1 MISRS
6 LMPQYKSNLLSNYAK
21 LMKFVVIDDDPTG
34 SQTVHDCLLLLKWDC
49 STLVKGFES
58 NSNLFFILAN
68 TRSLS
73 ENDAKLTIEEI
84 CKNLKTVIASQ
95 AYEEE
100 IIFISR
106 GDSTLRGH
114 NFLEPSTL
122 NSCLGPFDATFHIPA
137 FIEGKRLTING
148 SHFVDKIP
156 INQTIFARDKIFG
169 FETSNVKHL
178 LFQQSKS
185 QINFE
190 DIQNLLLSD
199 IEILNDEEN
208 NIVFKK
214 LKELK
219 NNKHVIVDIENYSQL
234 NKFSLVIKK
243 LTNQKKFLFRTAAS
257 FISSISE
264 KKTVSKGKAFFS
276 NLRIRSKENS
286 FLPGLIIVGSY
297 VELSTIQLKNL
308 LEISN
313 CNPIELDVF
322 EFFKIISSDNNM
334 PRNLFKKKFL
344 KEIRFSFEKGKTPVL
359 FTSRKFMFLDYSEQF
374 YFYNSLACFI
384 AELVADLKYEI
395 GYLISKGGITTNMIL
410 SDGLNADYVYL
421 EGQIL
426 TGISVVTYNL
436 KNNMRLPIVT
446 HPGNIGTKDSLVN
459 IWKVFENKNNF

>member
-1 MISRS
+1 
-6 LMPQYKSNLLSNYAK
+6 
-21 LMKFVVIDDDPTG
+21 MKFVVIDDDPTG
-34 SQTVHDCLLLLKWDC
+34 SQTVYDCLLLLKWDC

-58 NSNLFFILAN
+58 RSNLFFILAN

-84 CKNLKTVIASQ
+84 CKNLKTVIASKF
-95 AYEEE
+95 YEEE

-114 NFLEPSTL
+114 NFLEPSAL

-148 SHFVDKIP
+148 SHFVDKTP
-156 INQTIFARDKIFG
+156 INKTIFARDKIFG
-169 FETSNVKHL
+169 FETSNVKNL
-178 LFQQSKS
+178 LFQKSKS
-185 QINFE
+185 QINLE
-190 DIQNLLLSD
+190 DIQNILLTD

-208 NIVFKK
+208 NIVFKT
-214 LKELK
+214 LKNLK

-234 NKFSLVIKK
+234 EKFSSVIKK
-243 LTNQKKFLFRTAAS
+243 LTKQKKFLFRTAAS

-264 KKTVSKGKAFFS
+264 KKSIPKVETFFS
-276 NLRIRSKENS
+276 NLRIRNKEKS

-297 VELSTIQLKNL
+297 VELSTLQLKNL
-308 LEISN
+308 LDKSN
-313 CNPIELDVF
+313 CSPIELDVF
-322 EFFKIISSDNNM
+322 EFFKITSSENHHKR
-334 PRNLFKKKFL
+334 RNLFKNKFL

-359 FTSRKFMFLDYSEQF
+359 FTSRKFMSLDYSEQF
-374 YFYNSLACFI
+374 NFYNSLACFI

-395 GYLISKGGITTNMIL
+395 GYLISKGGITTNTIL
-410 SDGLNADYVYL
+410 SNGLNADYVYL

-436 KNNMRLPIVT
+436 KNYKKLPIVT
-446 HPGNIGTKDSLVN
+446 HPGNIGNKDSLVN
-459 IWKVFENKNNF
+459 IWKVFENKNF

>member
-1 MISRS
+1 
-6 LMPQYKSNLLSNYAK
+6 
-21 LMKFVVIDDDPTG
+21 MKFVVIDDDPTG

-58 NSNLFFILAN
+58 KSNLFFILAN

-122 NSCLGPFDATFHIPA
+122 NSCLGPFDATFHVPA

-148 SHFVDKIP
+148 SHFVEKTP
-156 INQTIFARDKIFG
+156 IHKTIFARDKIFG
-169 FETSNVKHL
+169 YETSNVKNL
-178 LFQQSKS
+178 LFQKSKS
-185 QINFE
+185 KLNLD
-190 DIQNLLLSD
+190 DIQNLFLSD
-199 IEILNDEEN
+199 LEILNDEEN
-208 NIVFKK
+208 NIIFKT
-214 LKELK
+214 LKNLK
-219 NNKHVIVDIENYSQL
+219 NNKHVIVDVENYSQL
-234 NKFSLVIKK
+234 KKFSLIIRQ
-243 LTNQKKFLFRTAAS
+243 LTKQKKFLFRTAAS
-257 FISSISE
+257 FISSIS
-264 KKTVSKGKAFFS
+264 KKKSVSQSEIFFS
-276 NLRIRSKENS
+276 NLRIRNKKKSL
-286 FLPGLIIVGSY
+286 LPGLIIVGSY
-297 VELSTIQLKNL
+297 VELSTIQLHNL

-313 CNPIELDVF
+313 CNSIELDVF
-322 EFFKIISSDNNM
+322 EFFKITSSDNNQKG
-334 PRNLFKKKFL
+334 RNLLKNKLL

-359 FTSRKFMFLDYSEQF
+359 FTSRKFMSLDYSELF
-374 YFYNSLACFI
+374 NFYNLLACFI

-395 GYLISKGGITTNMIL
+395 GYLISKGGITTNVIL
-410 SDGLNADYVYL
+410 SNGLNADYVYL

-426 TGISVVTYNL
+426 TGISVVTHKL
-436 KNNMRLPIVT
+436 KNDEKLPIVT

>member
-1 MISRS
+1 
-6 LMPQYKSNLLSNYAK
+6 
-21 LMKFVVIDDDPTG
+21 MKFVVIDDDPTG

-58 NSNLFFILAN
+58 KSNLFFILAN

-84 CKNLKTVIASQ
+84 CKNLKTVITSQ

-114 NFLEPSTL
+114 NFLEPIAL
-122 NSCLGPFDATFHIPA
+122 DSCLGPFDATFHIPA
-137 FIEGKRLTING
+137 FIEGKRFTING
-148 SHFVDKIP
+148 SHFVDKTP
-156 INQTIFARDKIFG
+156 ISQTIFAKDKIFG
-169 FETSNVKHL
+169 YETSNVKNL

-199 IEILNDEEN
+199 IEMLNDKEN
-208 NIVFKK
+208 NIVFQT
-214 LKELK
+214 LKNLK
-219 NNKHVIVDIENYSQL
+219 NNKHVIVDVENYSQL
-234 NKFSLVIKK
+234 KKFSLVIKK
-243 LTNQKKFLFRTAAS
+243 LIKQKKFLFRTAAS

-264 KKTVSKGKAFFS
+264 KSFSQSEIFFS
-276 NLRIRSKENS
+276 NLRIRNKEKS

-297 VELSTIQLKNL
+297 VELSTIQLNNL
-308 LEISN
+308 LDIGD
-313 CNPIELDVF
+313 CNPVELDVF
-322 EFFKIISSDNNM
+322 EFFKIISSDNNQK
-334 PRNLFKKKFL
+334 RINLFKNKFL

-359 FTSRKFMFLDYSEQF
+359 FTSRKFMSLDASELF
-374 YFYNSLACFI
+374 NFYNLLACFI

-395 GYLISKGGITTNMIL
+395 GYLISKGGITTNLIL
-410 SDGLNADYVYL
+410 SKGLNADYVYL

-436 KNNMRLPIVT
+436 KNGEKLPIVT
-446 HPGNIGTKDSLVN
+446 HPGNIGTKDSLVD

>member
-1 MISRS
+1 
-6 LMPQYKSNLLSNYAK
+6 
-21 LMKFVVIDDDPTG
+21 MKFVVIDDDPTG

-58 NSNLFFILAN
+58 KSNLFFILAN

-114 NFLEPSTL
+114 NFLEPNTL

-148 SHFVDKIP
+148 SHFVDQIP
-156 INQTIFARDKIFG
+156 IDQTTFARDKIFG
-169 FETSNVKHL
+169 YETSNVKNL
-178 LFQQSKS
+178 LFQKSKS
-185 QINFE
+185 QINID
-190 DIQNLLLSD
+190 DIQNLFLSD
-199 IEILNDEEN
+199 LEILNNEEN

-214 LKELK
+214 LMNLK
-219 NNKHVIVDIENYSQL
+219 NNKHVIIDVENYSQL
-234 NKFSLVIKK
+234 KKFSLIIKK
-243 LTNQKKFLFRTAAS
+243 LSNQKKFLFRTAAS

-264 KKTVSKGKAFFS
+264 KKSDIQDERFF
-276 NLRIRSKENS
+276 NLRIRNKEKN
-286 FLPGLIIVGSY
+286 FLPGLVIVGSY
-297 VELSTIQLKNL
+297 VKLSTIQLKNL
-308 LEISN
+308 LELSS
-313 CNPIELDVF
+313 CVPIKLDVF
-322 EFFKIISSDNNM
+322 EFFEISSLDNNQER
-334 PRNLFKKKFL
+334 RNLFKNEL
-344 KEIRFSFEKGKTPVL
+344 IREIRFSFEQGKTPVL
-359 FTSRKFMFLDYSEQF
+359 FTSRKFMSLDYSEQF
-374 YFYNSLACFI
+374 NFYNSLAFFI

-395 GYLISKGGITTNMIL
+395 GYLISKGGITTNVIL
-410 SDGLNADYVYL
+410 SDGLNAEYVYL

-426 TGISVVTYNL
+426 TGISVVTANL
-436 KNNMRLPIVT
+436 KNDKKLPIVT

-459 IWKVFENKNNF
+459 IWKILEKKSNL

>member
-1 MISRS
+1 
-6 LMPQYKSNLLSNYAK
+6 
-21 LMKFVVIDDDPTG
+21 MKFVVIDDDPTG

-49 STLVKGFES
+49 LTLAKGFES
-58 NSNLFFILAN
+58 KSNLFFILAN

-84 CKNLKTVIASQ
+84 CKNLKTVITSQ

-114 NFLEPSTL
+114 NYLEPIAL

-137 FIEGKRLTING
+137 FIEGKRFTING
-148 SHFVDKIP
+148 SHFVDKTP
-156 INQTIFARDKIFG
+156 ISQTIFATDKIFG
-169 FETSNVKHL
+169 YETSNVKNL

-199 IEILNDEEN
+199 IEMLNDEEN
-208 NIVFKK
+208 NIVFKT
-214 LKELK
+214 LKNLK
-219 NNKHVIVDIENYSQL
+219 NNTHVVVDVENYTQL
-234 NKFSLVIKK
+234 KKFSFVIKK
-243 LTNQKKFLFRTAAS
+243 LIKQKKFLFRTAAS

-264 KKTVSKGKAFFS
+264 KKSVSQNEIFFS
-276 NLRIRSKENS
+276 NLRIRNKEKS

-297 VELSTIQLKNL
+297 VELSTIQLNNL

-313 CNPIELDVF
+313 CNPVELDVF
-322 EFFKIISSDNNM
+322 EFFKITSSDDNQKR
-334 PRNLFKKKFL
+334 RNLFKNKFL
-344 KEIRFSFEKGKTPVL
+344 KEIRYSFERGKTPVL
-359 FTSRKFMFLDYSEQF
+359 FTSRKFISLDSSELF
-374 YFYNSLACFI
+374 NFYNLLACFI
-384 AELVADLKYEI
+384 AELVTDLKYEI
-395 GYLISKGGITTNMIL
+395 GYLISKGGITTNLIL
-410 SDGLNADYVYL
+410 SKGLNADYVYL

-436 KNNMRLPIVT
+436 KNGEKLPIIT
-446 HPGNIGTKDSLVN
+446 HPGNIGNKDSLVN

>member
-1 MISRS
+1 
-6 LMPQYKSNLLSNYAK
+6 
-21 LMKFVVIDDDPTG
+21 MKFVVIDDDPTG
-34 SQTVHDCLLLLKWDC
+34 SQTVYDCLLLLKWDC
-49 STLVKGFES
+49 STLVKAFEYK
-58 NSNLFFILAN
+58 SNLFFILAN

-73 ENDAKLTIEEI
+73 ENDAKLKIEEI

-95 AYEEE
+95 AYQEE

-114 NFLEPSTL
+114 NFLEPSAL

-156 INQTIFARDKIFG
+156 IKQTIFAKDKIFG
-169 FETSNVKHL
+169 YETSNIKNL
-178 LFQQSKS
+178 LFQKSKS
-185 QINFE
+185 QINLD

-199 IEILNDEEN
+199 LEILNDEEN
-208 NIVFKK
+208 NIVFKT
-214 LKELK
+214 LKNLK

-234 NKFSLVIKK
+234 KKFSLIIKK
-243 LTNQKKFLFRTAAS
+243 LTKQKKFLFRTAAS

-264 KKTVSKGKAFFS
+264 KKSVPQSETFFS
-276 NLRIRSKENS
+276 NLRIRNKEKS
-286 FLPGLIIVGSY
+286 FLPGLVIVGSY

-308 LEISN
+308 LEIST

-322 EFFKIISSDNNM
+322 EFFKITSSENNQKQ
-334 PRNLFKKKFL
+334 RNLFKNNFL
-344 KEIRFSFEKGKTPVL
+344 NEIRSSFEKGKTPVL
-359 FTSRKFMFLDYSEQF
+359 FTSRKFMSLDYSEQLN
-374 YFYNSLACFI
+374 FYNSLAFFI
-384 AELVADLKYEI
+384 AELVADLKDEI
-395 GYLISKGGITTNMIL
+395 GYLISKGGITTNVIL
-410 SDGLNADYVYL
+410 SNGLNADYVYL

-436 KNNMRLPIVT
+436 KNDEKLPIVT

>member
-1 MISRS
+1 
-6 LMPQYKSNLLSNYAK
+6 
-21 LMKFVVIDDDPTG
+21 MKFVVIDDDPTG

-49 STLVKGFES
+49 STLAKGFES
-58 NSNLFFILAN
+58 KSNLFFILAN

-73 ENDAKLTIEEI
+73 ENGAKLTIEEI
-84 CKNLKTVIASQ
+84 CKNLKTVITSQ

-114 NFLEPSTL
+114 NYLEPIAL

-137 FIEGKRLTING
+137 FIEGKRFTING
-148 SHFVDKIP
+148 SHFVDKTP
-156 INQTIFARDKIFG
+156 ISQTIFAKDKIFG
-169 FETSNVKHL
+169 YQTSNVKNL

-199 IEILNDEEN
+199 IEMLNDEEN
-208 NIVFKK
+208 NIVFTT
-214 LKELK
+214 LKNLK
-219 NNKHVIVDIENYSQL
+219 NNKHIIVDVKNYSHL

-243 LTNQKKFLFRTAAS
+243 LTKHKKFLFRTAAS
-257 FISSISE
+257 FISSIYE
-264 KKTVSKGKAFFS
+264 KKSVSQCEIFFS
-276 NLRIRSKENS
+276 NLRIRNKEKS

-297 VELSTIQLKNL
+297 VELSSIQLNKL
-308 LEISN
+308 IEISN
-313 CNPIELDVF
+313 CIPIELDVF
-322 EFFKIISSDNNM
+322 EFFKITSSDNNHKR
-334 PRNLFKKKFL
+334 RNIFKNKFL

-359 FTSRKFMFLDYSEQF
+359 FTSRKLMSLDSSELF
-374 YFYNSLACFI
+374 NFYNLLACFI

-395 GYLISKGGITTNMIL
+395 GYLISKGGITTNLIL
-410 SDGLNADYVYL
+410 SKGLNADYVYL

-436 KNNMRLPIVT
+436 KN
-446 HPGNIGTKDSLVN
+446 G
-459 IWKVFENKNNF
+459 

>member
-1 MISRS
+1 
-6 LMPQYKSNLLSNYAK
+6 
-21 LMKFVVIDDDPTG
+21 MKFVVIDDDPTG

-58 NSNLFFILAN
+58 KSNLFFILAN

-84 CKNLKTVIASQ
+84 CTNLKTVIASQ

-114 NFLEPSTL
+114 NFLEPSAL

-148 SHFVDKIP
+148 SHFVDKTP

-169 FETSNVKHL
+169 YETSNVKSL
-178 LFQQSKS
+178 LFQKSNS
-185 QINFE
+185 QINIE

-199 IEILNDEEN
+199 MEILNYEEN
-208 NIVFKK
+208 NIVFKT
-214 LKELK
+214 LKNLK
-219 NNKHVIVDIENYSQL
+219 NNKHVIVDVQNYSQL
-234 NKFSLVIKK
+234 KKLSFVIKK
-243 LTNQKKFLFRTAAS
+243 LSKQKKFLFRTAAS
-257 FISSISE
+257 FIGSISE
-264 KKTVSKGKAFFS
+264 KKSVPQVETFFS
-276 NLRIRSKENS
+276 NLRIRNKEKGL
-286 FLPGLIIVGSY
+286 LPGLIIVGSY
-297 VELSTIQLKNL
+297 VELSTIQLTNL
-308 LEISN
+308 LEISI
-313 CNPIELDVF
+313 CYPIELDVF
-322 EFFKIISSDNNM
+322 EFFKINSSDNNQEL
-334 PRNLFKKKFL
+334 RNFFKNKL
-344 KEIRFSFEKGKTPVL
+344 LREIRFSFNEGKTPVL
-359 FTSRKFMFLDYSEQF
+359 FTSRKYMSLDMSEQF
-374 YFYNSLACFI
+374 NFYNSLACFI
-384 AELVADLKYEI
+384 AELVTDLKYEI
-395 GYLISKGGITTNMIL
+395 GYLISKGGITTNLIL
-410 SDGLNADYVYL
+410 SKGLNADYVYL

-436 KNNMRLPIVT
+436 KNGEKLPIVT

>member
-1 MISRS
+1 
-6 LMPQYKSNLLSNYAK
+6 
-21 LMKFVVIDDDPTG
+21 MKFVVIDDDPTG

-58 NSNLFFILAN
+58 KSNLFFILAN

-84 CKNLKTVIASQ
+84 CKNLKTVITSQ

-114 NFLEPSTL
+114 NFLEPIAL
-122 NSCLGPFDATFHIPA
+122 DSCLGPFDATFHIPA
-137 FIEGKRLTING
+137 FIEGKRFTING
-148 SHFVDKIP
+148 SHFVDKTP
-156 INQTIFARDKIFG
+156 ISQTIFAKDKIFG
-169 FETSNVKHL
+169 YETSNVKNL

-199 IEILNDEEN
+199 IEMLNDKEN
-208 NIVFKK
+208 NIVFKT
-214 LKELK
+214 LKNLK
-219 NNKHVIVDIENYSQL
+219 NNKHVIVDVENYSQL
-234 NKFSLVIKK
+234 KKFSLVIKK
-243 LTNQKKFLFRTAAS
+243 LIKQKKFLFRTAAS

-264 KKTVSKGKAFFS
+264 KSFSQSEIFFS
-276 NLRIRSKENS
+276 NLRIRNKEKS

-297 VELSTIQLKNL
+297 VELSTIQLNNL
-308 LEISN
+308 LDMGD
-313 CNPIELDVF
+313 CNPVELDVF
-322 EFFKIISSDNNM
+322 EFFKIISSDNNQK
-334 PRNLFKKKFL
+334 RINLFKNKFL

-359 FTSRKFMFLDYSEQF
+359 FTSRKFMSLDASELF
-374 YFYNSLACFI
+374 NFYNLLACFI

-395 GYLISKGGITTNMIL
+395 GYLISKGGITTNLIL
-410 SDGLNADYVYL
+410 SKGLNADYVYL

-426 TGISVVTYNL
+426 TGISVVSYNL
-436 KNNMRLPIVT
+436 KNGEKLPIVT
-446 HPGNIGTKDSLVN
+446 HPGNIGTKDSLVD

>member
-1 MISRS
+1 
-6 LMPQYKSNLLSNYAK
+6 
-21 LMKFVVIDDDPTG
+21 MKFVVIDDDPTG

-58 NSNLFFILAN
+58 KSNLFFILAN

-84 CKNLKTVIASQ
+84 CKNLKKVIASQ
-95 AYEEE
+95 ASEEE

-114 NFLEPSTL
+114 NFLEPSVL
-122 NSCLGPFDATFHIPA
+122 NNCLGPFDATFHIPA

-148 SHFVDKIP
+148 SHFVDKTP

-169 FETSNVKHL
+169 FETSNVKNL
-178 LFQQSKS
+178 LFQKSKS
-185 QINFE
+185 QINYE

-199 IEILNDEEN
+199 IEMLNDEEN
-208 NIVFKK
+208 NIVFKT
-214 LKELK
+214 LKNLN
-219 NNKHVIVDIENYSQL
+219 NNKHVIVDVENYSQL
-234 NKFSLVIKK
+234 KKFSLVIKK
-243 LTNQKKFLFRTAAS
+243 LIKRKKFLFRTAAS

-264 KKTVSKGKAFFS
+264 KQSVSQSEIFFS
-276 NLRIRSKENS
+276 NLRIRNKEKS

-297 VELSTIQLKNL
+297 VELSTLQLKNL

-322 EFFKIISSDNNM
+322 EFFKITSSENNHKQ
-334 PRNLFKKKFL
+334 RNLFKNKFL
-344 KEIRFSFEKGKTPVL
+344 KEIRFSFEKEKTPVL
-359 FTSRKFMFLDYSEQF
+359 FTSRKFMSLDYSEQF
-374 YFYNSLACFI
+374 NFYNSLSCFI

-410 SDGLNADYVYL
+410 SNGLNADYVYL

-426 TGISVVTYNL
+426 KGISVVTCNL
-436 KNNMRLPIVT
+436 KNDEKLPIVT

-459 IWKVFENKNNF
+459 IWKVFENKINF

>member
-1 MISRS
+1 
-6 LMPQYKSNLLSNYAK
+6 
-21 LMKFVVIDDDPTG
+21 MKFVVIDDDPTG
-34 SQTVHDCLLLLKWDC
+34 SQTVQDCLLLLKWDC
-49 STLVKGFES
+49 STLIKGFQS
-58 NSNLFFILAN
+58 KSNLFFILAN

-73 ENDAKLTIEEI
+73 ENDAKLVIEEI
-84 CKNLKTVIASQ
+84 CKNLETVIASE

-114 NFLEPSTL
+114 NFLEPSTI

-148 SHFVDKIP
+148 SHFVDNKP
-156 INQTIFARDKIFG
+156 IGQTIFARDKNFG
-169 FETSNVKHL
+169 FETSNVKNL
-178 LFQQSKS
+178 LFEKSKS

-214 LKELK
+214 LKNLK
-219 NNKHVIVDIENYSQL
+219 NNKHVIVDAENYSQL
-234 NKFSLVIKK
+234 KKFSLIIKK
-243 LTNQKKFLFRTAAS
+243 LTKQRKFLFRTAAS

-264 KKTVSKGKAFFS
+264 KKSVSQAETFFS
-276 NLRIRSKENS
+276 NLRIKDKDKI

-297 VELSTIQLKNL
+297 VELSTIQLENL

-322 EFFKIISSDNNM
+322 EFFKINSFENNHKQ
-334 PRNLFKKKFL
+334 RNLFKNKFL

-359 FTSRKFMFLDYSEQF
+359 FTSRKFMSLDYSEQF
-374 YFYNSLACFI
+374 NFYNSLASFI

-395 GYLISKGGITTNMIL
+395 GYLISKGGITTNLIL
-410 SDGLNADYVYL
+410 SNGLNADYVYL

-426 TGISVVTYNL
+426 TGISVVTCNL
-436 KNNMRLPIVT
+436 KNGEKLPIVT

>member
-1 MISRS
+1 
-6 LMPQYKSNLLSNYAK
+6 
-21 LMKFVVIDDDPTG
+21 MKFVVIDDDPTG

-58 NSNLFFILAN
+58 KSNLFFILAN

-84 CKNLKTVIASQ
+84 CKNLKKVIASQ

-114 NFLEPSTL
+114 NFLEPSAL

-148 SHFVDKIP
+148 SHFIDKTP

-169 FETSNVKHL
+169 YETSNVKNL
-178 LFQQSKS
+178 LFQKSKS
-185 QINFE
+185 QINIE
-190 DIQNLLLSD
+190 DIQNLLFSD
-199 IEILNDEEN
+199 IAILNDEEN

-214 LKELK
+214 LKNLNK
-219 NNKHVIVDIENYSQL
+219 NKHVIVDIENYSQL
-234 NKFSLVIKK
+234 NKFTLVIKK
-243 LTNQKKFLFRTAAS
+243 LTKQKKFLFRTAAS

-264 KKTVSKGKAFFS
+264 KKSVPKVETFFS
-276 NLRIRSKENS
+276 NLRIRNKEKS

-297 VELSTIQLKNL
+297 VELSTLQLKNL

-322 EFFKIISSDNNM
+322 EFFKITSSENNHKQ
-334 PRNLFKKKFL
+334 RNLFKNKFL
-344 KEIRFSFEKGKTPVL
+344 KEIRFSFEKGKTPVF
-359 FTSRKFMFLDYSEQF
+359 FTSRKIISLDYSEQF
-374 YFYNSLACFI
+374 NLYNQLSCFI

-410 SDGLNADYVYL
+410 SNGLNADYVYL

-426 TGISVVTYNL
+426 TGISVVTCNL
-436 KNNMRLPIVT
+436 KNDERLPIVT
-446 HPGNIGTKDSLVN
+446 HPGNIGTKDSLAK
-459 IWKVFENKNNF
+459 IWKVFENKINF

>member
-1 MISRS
+1 
-6 LMPQYKSNLLSNYAK
+6 
-21 LMKFVVIDDDPTG
+21 MKFVVIDDDPTG
-34 SQTVHDCLLLLKWDC
+34 SQTVQDCLLLLKWDC
-49 STLVKGFES
+49 STLIKGFQS
-58 NSNLFFILAN
+58 KSNLFFILAN

-73 ENDAKLTIEEI
+73 ENDAKLVIEEI
-84 CKNLKTVIASQ
+84 CKNLETVIASE

-114 NFLEPSTL
+114 NFLEPSTI

-148 SHFVDKIP
+148 SHFVDNKP
-156 INQTIFARDKIFG
+156 IGQTIFARDKNFG
-169 FETSNVKHL
+169 FETSNVKNL
-178 LFQQSKS
+178 LFEKSKS

-214 LKELK
+214 LKNLK
-219 NNKHVIVDIENYSQL
+219 NNKHVIVDAENYSQL
-234 NKFSLVIKK
+234 KKFSLTIKK
-243 LTNQKKFLFRTAAS
+243 LTKQRKFLFRTAAS

-264 KKTVSKGKAFFS
+264 KKSVSQAETFFS
-276 NLRIRSKENS
+276 NLRIKDKDKI

-308 LEISN
+308 LKISK

-322 EFFKIISSDNNM
+322 EFFKITSSKNNQNL
-334 PRNLFKKKFL
+334 RNLFKNKFL
-344 KEIRFSFEKGKTPVL
+344 KEIRFSFEIGKTPVL
-359 FTSRKFMFLDYSEQF
+359 FTSRKFMSLDYSEQF
-374 YFYNSLACFI
+374 NFYNSLASFI

-410 SDGLNADYVYL
+410 SKGLNADYVYL
-421 EGQIL
+421 KGQIL
-426 TGISVVTYNL
+426 TGISLVTYNL
-436 KNNMRLPIVT
+436 KNDEKLPIVT

-459 IWKVFENKNNF
+459 IWKVLENKNSFLN

>member
-1 MISRS
+1 
-6 LMPQYKSNLLSNYAK
+6 
-21 LMKFVVIDDDPTG
+21 MKFVVIDDDPTG

-58 NSNLFFILAN
+58 KSNLFFILAN

-84 CKNLKTVIASQ
+84 CKNLKTVITSQ

-114 NFLEPSTL
+114 NFLEPIAL
-122 NSCLGPFDATFHIPA
+122 DSCLGPFDATFHIPA
-137 FIEGKRLTING
+137 FIEGKRFTING
-148 SHFVDKIP
+148 SHFVDKTP
-156 INQTIFARDKIFG
+156 ISQTIFAKDKIFG
-169 FETSNVKHL
+169 YETSNVKNL

-199 IEILNDEEN
+199 IEMLNDKEN
-208 NIVFKK
+208 NIVFKT
-214 LKELK
+214 LKNLK
-219 NNKHVIVDIENYSQL
+219 NNKHVIVDVENYSQL
-234 NKFSLVIKK
+234 KKFSLVIKK
-243 LTNQKKFLFRTAAS
+243 LIKQKKFLFRTAAS

-264 KKTVSKGKAFFS
+264 KSFSQSEIFFP
-276 NLRIRSKENS
+276 NLRIRNKEKS

-297 VELSTIQLKNL
+297 VELSTIQLNNL
-308 LEISN
+308 LDIGD
-313 CNPIELDVF
+313 CNPVELDVF
-322 EFFKIISSDNNM
+322 EFFKIISSDNNQK
-334 PRNLFKKKFL
+334 RINLFKNKFL

-359 FTSRKFMFLDYSEQF
+359 FTSRKFMSLDASELF
-374 YFYNSLACFI
+374 NFYNLLACFI

-395 GYLISKGGITTNMIL
+395 GYLISKGGITTNLIL
-410 SDGLNADYVYL
+410 SKGLNADYVYL

-436 KNNMRLPIVT
+436 KNGEKLPIVT
-446 HPGNIGTKDSLVN
+446 HPGNIGTKDSLVD